1 VDDPDHPGEVRA
13 GGALYRDGIAKISA
27 FSRACDSDGLPI
39 LWLQDISGF
48 DIGAEAERHGLLG
61 YGSNLIYTNSTNS
74 TPMFTVLLRKAS
86 GAGYYAMAGLPYDPV
101 LQLSTPAS
109 RLSVMDG
116 RTLAIA
122 TYNTK
127 LDDDFEI
134 VSQDPDERAAIEQ
147 GMLEV
152 QQRIEADMDPYV
164 AASQMDTDEIIP
176 LGELRNWL
184 ELLVEASYQGYGYR
198 RVKNPRIWSLHDLDA
213 LSRAVA
219 RGAAR

>member
-1 VDDPDHPGEVRA
+1 
-13 GGALYRDGIAKISA
+13 
-27 FSRACDSDGLPI
+27 
-39 LWLQDISGF
+39 
-48 DIGAEAERHGLLG
+48 
-61 YGSNLIYTNSTNS
+61 
-74 TPMFTVLLRKAS
+74 
-86 GAGYYAMAGLPYDPV
+86 
-101 LQLSTPAS
+101 
-109 RLSVMDG
+109 
-116 RTLAIA
+116 
-122 TYNTK
+122 
-127 LDDDFEI
+127 
-134 VSQDPDERAAIEQ
+134 
-147 GMLEV
+147 MLEV